1 MLNNMNKKSFE
12 KLLEDKKI
20 LWNDMVKITIINP
33 FKKRWEF
40 WKQNYLSFDGA
51 LGYKKGDNIVNL
63 CVNDTDNT
71 FKCVQLYFDFEQ
83 IIGIEKLRINKIQ
96 W

>member
-1 MLNNMNKKSFE
+1 MNKKSFE

-40 WKQNYLSFDGA
+40 WKQNYISFDGA
-51 LGYKKGDNIVNL
+51 LGYIKGDNIVNL